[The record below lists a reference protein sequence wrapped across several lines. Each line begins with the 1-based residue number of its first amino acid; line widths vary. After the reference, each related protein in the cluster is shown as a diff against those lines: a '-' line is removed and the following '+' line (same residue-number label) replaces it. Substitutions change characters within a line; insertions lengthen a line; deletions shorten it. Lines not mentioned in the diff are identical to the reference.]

1 MIERLT
7 LLRLV
12 HAARAA
18 SRPDF
23 ARAAA
28 ADWLAE
34 WPGDLEVALVLAQAE
49 LDLGLLAA
57 AVDRLARLVVA
68 DPESIEAHEA
78 YGRALKRN
86 GDSNRSL
93 THAACAQALRGLP
106 AASPHWPAWTASLS
120 RAARALAADDAAA
133 AAAEVQAVLA
143 ADLDQPLPTLIAV
156 RAALASGDR
165 AAAAGMA
172 RAGHDRWPATIAF
185 RLVWARELIA
195 TGEVSRG
202 VDLLHQAAADDPAAR
217 VSARYLGAD
226 HPYAGLWPV
235 AMRAGLSR
243 PIPNEVSAA
252 LGENRLAAGPR
263 WQGGPALPESG
274 RRGEGSHTAP
284 SRDEAVEAAR
294 SAPSQPEAA
303 RPEPGRDAPAPQV
316 NADSDLPSPEPW
328 EAFRGPDPG
337 ETGETFSAPV
347 EAEALLDMRRELGRL
362 SSRLH
367 NVDARA
373 PDDVR
378 LPAYIVLSSR
388 TRIVQE
394 FGQAKFRR
402 LDESVM
408 DLVESIRRRPGWTA
422 YRLYVDDPETLEP
435 FELAPVDP
443 SNAWQI
449 KLRLGD
455 LDQTLS
461 RRGEMIGA
469 VLIVGGPRIVP
480 FHQLPNPT
488 DDDDEEVAS
497 DNPYASRDENYF
509 ASEWPVGRLPAD
521 TDADLLVELIRQ
533 ASGEHDQAALPLA
546 IWDRLRLWLAMRL
559 ARYLGRRPRAIGYS
573 ASIWRKASLAVFRA
587 IGDPNTLL
595 TSPPVAADSLPTI
608 AYRPARFSYYN
619 LHGLADSP
627 EWFGQRDPAAEDP
640 AGEEYPVALR
650 PQDIVD
656 GGRAPRVVFSEAC
669 YGAHTLGKSAEQAMS
684 LKFLESGSQAVVGST
699 RIAYGSVTPPL
710 IGADLLGRLF
720 WEHLNQNL
728 PAGEALRRAK
738 LAVAAEMHRRQGFL
752 DGEDQKTLIS
762 FVLYGDPL
770 YSPRGVPAP
779 LGEKI
784 VVRKS
789 TQTAAM
795 KTACALGGPKLA
807 GEDLDPAT
815 YDRVKSIV
823 AQYLPGMGD
832 ASYRVHA
839 QHCGCEGE
847 DHACPTHQLG
857 MKSLASPGP
866 DMMVVTLAKDFH
878 SPSKTAGSLRHAR
891 FARLTLDSSGRVLK
905 LAVSR

>member
-7 LLRLV
+7 LIRIL
-12 HAARAA
+12 HAGRSA
-18 SRPDF
+18 SRPDY

-28 ADWLAE
+28 ADWLAA
-34 WPGDLEVALVLAQAE
+34 WPGDLEVALLLAQAE
-49 LDLGLLAA
+49 LDQGLLPA
-57 AVDRLARLVVA
+57 AVDRLAHLVVA
-68 DPESIEAHEA
+68 DPEWIEAHEA
-78 YGRALKRN
+78 YGRALKRS

-93 THAACAQALRGLP
+93 IHAACAQALRGLP
-106 AASPHWPAWTASLS
+106 AGSPHWPAWTSSLS
-120 RAARALAADDAAA
+120 RAARALASDDPASARTEA
-133 AAAEVQAVLA
+133 QIVLS
-143 ADLDQPLPTLIAV
+143 ADLEQPLPTLFAV
-156 RAALASGDR
+156 RAALASGER
-165 AAAAGMA
+165 PAAAGLA
-172 RAGHDRWPATIAF
+172 RGGHERWPATVAF
-185 RLVWARELIA
+185 RLILAQELIA
-195 TGEVSRG
+195 SGDVSRG

-217 VSARYLGAD
+217 VAGRYLGAD
-226 HPYAGLWPV
+226 HPYAGLWP
-235 AMRAGLSR
+235 ATMRAALSR

-252 LGENRLAAGPR
+252 LGENRLTAGP
-263 WQGGPALPESG
+263 
-274 RRGEGSHTAP
+274 RRGEGPGIALDKGATPLQVP
-284 SRDEAVEAAR
+284 SV
-294 SAPSQPEAA
+294 P
-303 RPEPGRDAPAPQV
+303 RPTVTYD
-316 NADSDLPSPEPW
+316 DLPAPEPW

-337 ETGETFSAPV
+337 EVGETFAGPP
-347 EAEALLDMRRELGRL
+347 EPEALVDMRRELGKL
-362 SSRLH
+362 ASRLH
-367 NVDARA
+367 TADSRG
-373 PDDVR
+373 PEDGR
-378 LPAYIVLSSR
+378 IPAYVVVSSR
-388 TRIVQE
+388 TRLIQE
-394 FGQAKFRR
+394 FGEAKFRR
-402 LDESVM
+402 LDEAVI
-408 DLVESIRRRPGWTA
+408 DLIESIRRRPGWTA

-455 LDQTLS
+455 LDQGLG

-469 VLIVGGPRIVP
+469 LLIVGGQRIVP

-509 ASEWPVGRLPAD
+509 ASEWPVGRLASD
-521 TDADLLVELIRQ
+521 TDADLLVDLIRR
-533 ASGEHDQAALPLA
+533 ASSEHAQAAAPLA
-546 IWDRLRLWLAMRL
+546 PWDRLRLWLAMRL

-587 IGDPNTLL
+587 IGDPNGLL

-608 AYRPARFSYYN
+608 AFRPARFSYYN

-627 EWFGQRDPAAEDP
+627 EWFGQRDPIAEE
-640 AGEEYPVALR
+640 AGGEEYPVALR

-656 GGRAPRVVFSEAC
+656 GGRAPRVVFTEAC
-669 YGAHTLGKSAEQAMS
+669 YGAHTLGKSAEAAMS

-738 LAVAAEMHRRQGFL
+738 LALAAEMHRRQGFL

-779 LGEKI
+779 LSEKI
-784 VVRKS
+784 AVRKS
-789 TQTAAM
+789 AKPSAM
-795 KTACALGGPKLA
+795 KTACALGGPKRA

-839 QHCGCEGE
+839 QHCGCDGE
-847 DHACPTHQLG
+847 DHTCPTHQLG
-857 MKSLASPGP
+857 IKALASQGP
-866 DMMVVTLAKDFH
+866 DTMVVTLAKEIM
-878 SPSKTAGSLRHAR
+878 SPSKDAGALRHAR

>member
-1 MIERLT
+1 
-7 LLRLV
+7 
-12 HAARAA
+12 
-18 SRPDF
+18 
-23 ARAAA
+23 
-28 ADWLAE
+28 
-34 WPGDLEVALVLAQAE
+34 
-49 LDLGLLAA
+49 
-57 AVDRLARLVVA
+57 
-68 DPESIEAHEA
+68 
-78 YGRALKRN
+78 
-86 GDSNRSL
+86 
-93 THAACAQALRGLP
+93 AQALRGLP
-106 AASPHWPAWTASLS
+106 AGSPHWPAWTAPLS
-120 RAARALAADDAAA
+120 RAARALASGDPASAW
-133 AAAEVQAVLA
+133 AEAQIVLS
-143 ADLDQPLPTLIAV
+143 ADLELPLPTVFAV
-156 RAALASGDR
+156 RAALASGER
-165 AAAAGMA
+165 PAAAGLA
-172 RAGHDRWPATIAF
+172 RGGHGRWPATVAF
-185 RLVWARELIA
+185 RLILAQELIA
-195 TGEVSRG
+195 SGDVSRG

-217 VSARYLGAD
+217 VAARYLGAD
-226 HPYAGLWPV
+226 HPYAGLWPGT
-235 AMRAGLSR
+235 MRAALSR

-252 LGENRLAAGPR
+252 LGENRLQPGP
-263 WQGGPALPESG
+263 
-274 RRGEGSHTAP
+274 RRGEAP
-284 SRDEAVEAAR
+284 AVEARTLVAPLSAGEAPRSEAR
-294 SAPSQPEAA
+294 KGASPLQVPSVP
-303 RPEPGRDAPAPQV
+303 RPTITD
-316 NADSDLPSPEPW
+316 DDLPAPEPW

-337 ETGETFSAPV
+337 EVGETFVGP
-347 EAEALLDMRRELGRL
+347 AEPETLVDMRRELGKL
-362 SSRLH
+362 SSRL
-367 NVDARA
+367 RA
-373 PDDVR
+373 ADSRGPEDGR
-378 LPAYIVLSSR
+378 IPAYIVVSSR
-388 TRIVQE
+388 TRLIQE
-394 FGQAKFRR
+394 FGEGKFRR
-402 LDESVM
+402 LDEAVI

-422 YRLYVDDPETLEP
+422 YRLYVDDPETLDP
-435 FELAPVDP
+435 FDLAPVDP

-455 LDQTLS
+455 LDQGLG

-469 VLIVGGPRIVP
+469 LLIVGGQRIVP

-509 ASEWPVGRLPAD
+509 ASEWPVGRLASD
-521 TDADLLVELIRQ
+521 TDADLLVELIRR
-533 ASGEHDQAALPLA
+533 AGAEHAQAAAPLA
-546 IWDRLRLWLAMRL
+546 PWDRLRLWLAMRL

-587 IGDPNTLL
+587 IGDPNGLL

-608 AYRPARFSYYN
+608 AFRPARFSYYN

-627 EWFGQRDPAAEDP
+627 EWFGQRDPMAEE
-640 AGEEYPVALR
+640 AGSEEYPVALR

-656 GGRAPRVVFSEAC
+656 GGRAPRVVFTEAC
-669 YGAHTLGKSAEQAMS
+669 YGAHTLGKSAEAAMS

-738 LAVAAEMHRRQGFL
+738 LALAAEMHRRQGFL

-779 LGEKI
+779 LSEKI
-784 VVRKS
+784 AVRKS
-789 TQTAAM
+789 AQPSAM

-839 QHCGCEGE
+839 QHCGCDGE
-847 DHACPTHQLG
+847 DHTCPTHQLG
-857 MKSLASPGP
+857 SKALHGP
-866 DMMVVTLAKDFH
+866 ETMVVTLAKEIM
-878 SPSKTAGSLRHAR
+878 SPSKGAGPLRHAR
-891 FARLTLDSSGRVLK
+891 FARLTLDSSGRVMK

>member
-7 LLRLV
+7 LIRIL
-12 HAARAA
+12 HAGRSA
-18 SRPDF
+18 SRPDY

-28 ADWLAE
+28 ADWLAA
-34 WPGDLEVALVLAQAE
+34 WPGDLEVALLLAQAE
-49 LDLGLLAA
+49 LDQGLLPA

-68 DPESIEAHEA
+68 DPEWIEAHEA
-78 YGRALKRN
+78 YGRALKRS

-93 THAACAQALRGLP
+93 IHAACAQALRGLP
-106 AASPHWPAWTASLS
+106 AGSPHWPDWTAPLS
-120 RAARALAADDAAA
+120 RAARALATDDPASARTEA
-133 AAAEVQAVLA
+133 QIVLS
-143 ADLDQPLPTLIAV
+143 ADLELPLPTLLAV
-156 RAALASGDR
+156 RAALASGER
-165 AAAAGMA
+165 PAAAGLA
-172 RAGHDRWPATIAF
+172 RGGHERWPATVAF
-185 RLVWARELIA
+185 RLILAQELIA
-195 TGEVSRG
+195 SGDVSRG

-217 VSARYLGAD
+217 VAVRYLGAD
-226 HPYAGLWPV
+226 HPYTGLWP
-235 AMRAGLSR
+235 ATMRASLSR

-252 LGENRLAAGPR
+252 LGANRLQAGPR
-263 WQGGPALPESG
+263 GGE
-274 RRGEGSHTAP
+274 AP
-284 SRDEAVEAAR
+284 SSRAIPGASPLQV
-294 SAPSQPEAA
+294 PSTP
-303 RPEPGRDAPAPQV
+303 PHPAIV
-316 NADSDLPSPEPW
+316 HGDDDLPAPEPW

-337 ETGETFSAPV
+337 EVGETFAGP
-347 EAEALLDMRRELGRL
+347 AEPETLVDMRRELGRL
-362 SSRLH
+362 ASRLH
-367 NVDARA
+367 TADSRGREEARI
-373 PDDVR
+373 
-378 LPAYIVLSSR
+378 PAYVVVSSR
-388 TRIVQE
+388 TRLIQE
-394 FGQAKFRR
+394 FGEAKFRR
-402 LDESVM
+402 LDEAVI
-408 DLVESIRRRPGWTA
+408 DLIESIRRRPGWTA

-455 LDQTLS
+455 LDQGLG

-469 VLIVGGPRIVP
+469 LLIVGGQRIVP

-497 DNPYASRDENYF
+497 DNPYATRDENYF
-509 ASEWPVGRLPAD
+509 ASEWPVGRLASD
-521 TDADLLVELIRQ
+521 TDADLLVELIRR
-533 ASGEHDQAALPLA
+533 AGSEHAQAAAPLA
-546 IWDRLRLWLAMRL
+546 PWDRFRLWLAMRL
-559 ARYLGRRPRAIGYS
+559 ARYLGRRPRAIGYT

-587 IGDPNTLL
+587 IGDPDGLL

-608 AYRPARFSYYN
+608 AFRPARFSYYN

-627 EWFGQRDPAAEDP
+627 EWFGQRDPMVEEAG
-640 AGEEYPVALR
+640 GEEYPVALR

-656 GGRAPRVVFSEAC
+656 GGRAPRVVFTEAC
-669 YGAHTLGKSAEQAMS
+669 YGAHTLGKSAEAAMS

-738 LAVAAEMHRRQGFL
+738 LALAAEMHRRQGFL

-779 LGEKI
+779 LSEKI
-784 VVRKS
+784 AVRKS
-789 TQTAAM
+789 AQPSAM

-832 ASYRVHA
+832 ASYRVHS
-839 QHCGCEGE
+839 QRCGCDGE
-847 DHACPTHQLG
+847 DHTCPTHQLG
-857 MKSLASPGP
+857 IKALGSQGP
-866 DMMVVTLAKDFH
+866 DTMVVTLAKEIM
-878 SPSKTAGSLRHAR
+878 SSSKNTGALRHAR

>member
-7 LLRLV
+7 LIRIL
-12 HAARAA
+12 HAGRSA
-18 SRPDF
+18 SRPDY

-28 ADWLAE
+28 ADWLAA
-34 WPGDLEVALVLAQAE
+34 WPGDLEVAFLLAHAE
-49 LDLGLLAA
+49 LDQGLLPA

-68 DPESIEAHEA
+68 DPEWIEAHEA
-78 YGRALKRN
+78 YGRALKRS

-93 THAACAQALRGLP
+93 IHAACAQALRGLP
-106 AASPHWPAWTASLS
+106 AGSPHWPAWTAPLS
-120 RAARALAADDAAA
+120 RAARALASADPASARTEA
-133 AAAEVQAVLA
+133 QIVLS
-143 ADLDQPLPTLIAV
+143 ADLELPLPTLLAV
-156 RAALASGDR
+156 RAALASGER
-165 AAAAGMA
+165 PAAAGLA
-172 RAGHDRWPATIAF
+172 RGGHERWPATVAF
-185 RLVWARELIA
+185 RLILAQELIA
-195 TGEVSRG
+195 SGDVSRG

-217 VSARYLGAD
+217 VAGRYLGAD
-226 HPYAGLWPV
+226 HPYAGLWP
-235 AMRAGLSR
+235 ATMRAALSR

-252 LGENRLAAGPR
+252 LGENRLQAGPR
-263 WQGGPALPESG
+263 
-274 RRGEGSHTAP
+274 RGEAP
-284 SRDEAVEAAR
+284 LSGAIPGASPLRASEVD
-294 SAPSQPEAA
+294 SAPSFGATY
-303 RPEPGRDAPAPQV
+303 PGTLSSSTTSRVITTPAPAQGDL
-316 NADSDLPSPEPW
+316 DSDLPSPEPW

-337 ETGETFSAPV
+337 EVGETFAGQAGPETLV
-347 EAEALLDMRRELGRL
+347 DMRRELGRL
-362 SSRLH
+362 ASRLH
-367 NVDARA
+367 TADSRG
-373 PDDVR
+373 PEDGR
-378 LPAYIVLSSR
+378 IPAYIIVSSR
-388 TRIVQE
+388 TRLIQE
-394 FGQAKFRR
+394 FGEAKFRR
-402 LDESVM
+402 LDEAVI
-408 DLVESIRRRPGWTA
+408 DLIESIRRRPGWTA

-455 LDQTLS
+455 LDQGLG

-469 VLIVGGPRIVP
+469 LLIVGGQRIVP

-509 ASEWPVGRLPAD
+509 ASEWPVGRLASD
-521 TDADLLVELIRQ
+521 TDADLLVELIRRAGSEHAQ
-533 ASGEHDQAALPLA
+533 ASAPLA
-546 IWDRLRLWLAMRL
+546 PWDRLRLWLALRL
-559 ARYLGRRPRAIGYS
+559 ARYLGRRPRAIGYT

-587 IGDPNTLL
+587 IGDPNGLL

-608 AYRPARFSYYN
+608 AFRPARFSYYN

-627 EWFGQRDPAAEDP
+627 EWFGQRDPMAEE
-640 AGEEYPVALR
+640 AGGEEYPVALR

-656 GGRAPRVVFSEAC
+656 GGRAPRVVFTEAC
-669 YGAHTLGKSAEQAMS
+669 YGAYTLGKSAEAAMS
-684 LKFLESGSQAVVGST
+684 LKFLESGSRAVVGST

-738 LAVAAEMHRRQGFL
+738 LALAAEMHRRQGFL

-779 LGEKI
+779 LSEKI
-784 VVRKS
+784 AVRKS
-789 TQTAAM
+789 AQPSAM

-839 QHCGCEGE
+839 QRCGCDGE
-847 DHACPTHQLG
+847 DHSCPTHQLG
-857 MKSLASPGP
+857 IKGLGAQGP
-866 DMMVVTLAKDFH
+866 DTMVVTLAKEIMI
-878 SPSKTAGSLRHAR
+878 PSKDAGALRHAR

>member
-7 LLRLV
+7 LIRIL
-12 HAARAA
+12 HAARSA

-28 ADWLAE
+28 ADWLAA
-34 WPGDLEVALVLAQAE
+34 WPGDLEVALLLAQAE
-49 LDLGLLAA
+49 LDQGLLPAA
-57 AVDRLARLVVA
+57 ADRLSRLVVA

-78 YGRALKRN
+78 YARALKRS

-93 THAACAQALRGLP
+93 IHAACAQALRGLP
-106 AASPHWPAWTASLS
+106 AGSPHWPAWTAPLS
-120 RAARALAADDAAA
+120 RAARALASDDPAGARAEAQTVLSAA
-133 AAAEVQAVLA
+133 L
-143 ADLDQPLPTLIAV
+143 DLPLPTLIAI
-156 RAALASGDR
+156 RAALGSGER
-165 AAAAGMA
+165 STAAGLA
-172 RAGHDRWPATIAF
+172 RGGHDRWPATVAF
-185 RLVWARELIA
+185 RLVLAQELIA
-195 TGEVSRG
+195 SGEVSRG

-217 VSARYLGAD
+217 VAGRYLGTD
-226 HPYAGLWPV
+226 HPYAGLWP
-235 AMRAGLSR
+235 ATMRAALSR

-252 LGENRLAAGPR
+252 LGENRLGP
-263 WQGGPALPESG
+263 GP
-274 RRGEGSHTAP
+274 RRGEAP
-284 SRDEAVEAAR
+284 GIASGKGASRSGEAPGIALDKGASPLQV
-294 SAPSQPEAA
+294 PSVP
-303 RPEPGRDAPAPQV
+303 RPTVTD
-316 NADSDLPSPEPW
+316 DDLPSPEPW

-337 ETGETFSAPV
+337 EVGETFVGPV
-347 EAEALLDMRRELGRL
+347 EPEALVDMRRELGRL

-367 NVDARA
+367 TADSHRPEDARI
-373 PDDVR
+373 
-378 LPAYIVLSSR
+378 PAYVVLSSR
-388 TRIVQE
+388 TRLTQE
-394 FGQAKFRR
+394 FGEAKFRR
-402 LDESVM
+402 LDEAVI

-455 LDQTLS
+455 LDQALG

-469 VLIVGGPRIVP
+469 LLVVGGHRIVP

-509 ASEWPVGRLPAD
+509 ASEWPVGRLASD
-521 TDADLLVELIRQ
+521 TSADLLVELIRR
-533 ASGEHDQAALPLA
+533 AGAEHARAAVSLA
-546 IWDRLRLWLAMRL
+546 PWGRLRIWLAMRL

-573 ASIWRKASLAVFRA
+573 ASIWRKASLAVFRT
-587 IGDPNTLL
+587 IGDPNALL

-608 AYRPARFSYYN
+608 AFRPARFSYYN

-627 EWFGQRDPAAEDP
+627 EWFGQRDPMAEESG
-640 AGEEYPVALR
+640 GEEYPVALR

-656 GGRAPRVVFSEAC
+656 GGRAPRVVFTEAC
-669 YGAHTLGKSAEQAMS
+669 YGAHTLGKSAEAAMS

-738 LAVAAEMHRRQGFL
+738 LALAAEMHRRQGFL

-779 LGEKI
+779 LGEK
-784 VVRKS
+784 VAVRKS
-789 TQTAAM
+789 APTAAL
-795 KTACALGGPKLA
+795 KTACALGGPKLV

-839 QHCGCEGE
+839 QRCGCDGE
-847 DHACPTHQLG
+847 DHTCPTHQLG
-857 MKSLASPGP
+857 IKGPASQGA
-866 DMMVVTLAKDFH
+866 DTMVVTLAKETLT
-878 SPSKTAGSLRHAR
+878 PSKDAGALRHAR